1 MSYRKYRLKANL
13 TQQQLADLVGTSK
26 QHISQIENFKKQ
38 PSLKLLM
45 HLSIILNVCIN
56 QLLGIPCNK
65 NDKTNCSFQLLF
77 LLLYHDI
84 FF

>member
-56 QLLGIPCNK
+56 QLLGIPC
-65 NDKTNCSFQLLF
+65 
-77 LLLYHDI
+77 
-84 FF
+84 